1 VEHLIRMRERLDD
14 HSRLLELQLSGL
26 ETSVKEKGEVNVVV
40 PAQVENESDFDM
52 PMSPPAIA
60 AVPVR
65 LPPPANTAT
74 MQVSPKP

>member
-26 ETSVKEKGEVNVVV
+26 ETLVKEKGEVNVVV
-40 PAQVENESDFDM
+40 PAQVENESDLDM

-65 LPPPANTAT
+65 FPPTANIST
-74 MQVSPKP
+74 MQVPPKA